1 MTALVILTTG
11 IWKKI
16 PGSQAASMPAL
27 AFQSV
32 FGKNVGGSIVSF
44 SLLLFVLSTIIVIVF
59 YCEKQ
64 AEALFNPTF
73 SKIIRFICLGA
84 IIYGSFGKLENL
96 FAILDI
102 LLALVIIPNMIG
114 VLAMRKEVKELK
126 IAFFSDPKYYP
137 PAAKK
142 MKKKVN
148 EKAC

>member
-1 MTALVILTTG
+1 
-11 IWKKI
+11 
-16 PGSQAASMPAL
+16 MPAL

-32 FGKNVGGSIVSF
+32 FGKNIGGSIVSF

-73 SKIIRFICLGA
+73 GKIIRFICLGA
-84 IIYGSFGKLENL
+84 IIYGSFGNLESL
-96 FAILDI
+96 FAILDL
-102 LLALVIIPNMIG
+102 LLALVVIPNMIG

-137 PAAKK
+137 PAGKEINYK
-142 MKKKVN
+142 NN
-148 EKAC
+148 EKSC